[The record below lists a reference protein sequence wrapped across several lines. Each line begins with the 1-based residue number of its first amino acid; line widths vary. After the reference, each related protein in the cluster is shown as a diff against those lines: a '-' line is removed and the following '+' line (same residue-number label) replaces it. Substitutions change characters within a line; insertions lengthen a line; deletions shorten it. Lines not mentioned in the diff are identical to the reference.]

1 MEQIAPSIVYI
12 ERAMLSR
19 ICSFGLRGVEGYPV
33 TVELDLANGLPGF
46 TIVGLPDTAVRESRD
61 RVCAAVRNS
70 GYQFPQRRIT
80 VNLAPAQS
88 RKQGSHFDLPM
99 ALAVLCASGQLPGG
113 EWTQRYCFA
122 GELALDGG
130 LRPVRGVLAMAAKAK
145 DQGFSGM
152 IVPLDNAVEAAA
164 TGLTAYGAVTLRE
177 VADFLAGV
185 PQASLSASSGAVAEA
200 DVEMD
205 VDFHDVRGQHLAKRA
220 LEIAAAGGHHVLLVG
235 PPGSGKSMLAR
246 RVPTILPGLAPEEAM
261 EVTRIHSISQD
272 RPRAGL
278 ISRRPF
284 RAPHH
289 GASHVALIGGGH
301 LARPGE
307 VSLAHGGVLFLD
319 ELAEFNRLA
328 LESLRQPLEDG
339 KVVIARARETV
350 EYPARFSLVAACNLC
365 PCGYRGH
372 PVRACACT
380 PLSVAK
386 YLARLSGPLL
396 DRIDIQVEVAPVPFE
411 QWAGSGSQAQEET
424 SSRILARVEKARR
437 VQRERF
443 ALEGFLVNAHIPP
456 RDLRRTCALDA
467 AGFKLLAEAAAKFS
481 LSARSLDRVLRVAR
495 TIADLDGQLKVST
508 PHLAEAMQYRS
519 LERVRL

>member
-1 MEQIAPSIVYI
+1 
-12 ERAMLSR
+12 MLSR

-33 TVELDLANGLPGF
+33 LVELDLANGLPGF
-46 TIVGLPDTAVRESRD
+46 TTVGLPDTAVRESRD

-88 RKQGSHFDLPM
+88 RKQGSHFDLPI
-99 ALAVLCASGQLPGG
+99 ALAVLSASGQLPAG
-113 EWTQRYCFA
+113 EWMRSCCFA

-130 LRPVRGVLAMAAKAK
+130 LRPVRGVLVMAAKAK
-145 DQGFSGM
+145 EQGFSGI
-152 IVPLDNAVEAAA
+152 IVPVDNAREAAA
-164 TGLTAYGAVTLRE
+164 TGISAYGAATLRE
-177 VADFLAGV
+177 VADFLAGA
-185 PQASLSASSGAVAEA
+185 PQATLSAATAAPAGGRSTAGTSG
-200 DVEMD
+200 DD
-205 VDFHDVRGQHLAKRA
+205 GPLPVDFSDVRGQQLAKRA
-220 LEIAAAGGHHVLLVG
+220 LEVAAAGGHHVLLVG
-235 PPGSGKSMLAR
+235 PPGAGKSMLAR
-246 RVPTILPGLAPEEAM
+246 RLPTILPELTPEEAM
-261 EVTRIHSISQD
+261 EVTRIHSVSQD
-272 RPRAGL
+272 RPKAGL
-278 ISRRPF
+278 VSRRPF

-339 KVVIARARETV
+339 KVMIARARETV

-380 PLSVAK
+380 PPSVAK

-396 DRIDIQVEVAPVPFE
+396 DRIDIQVEVSPLPFE
-411 QWAGSGSQAQEET
+411 QWAGSGSPGQADT
-424 SSRILARVEKARR
+424 SSQVLARVVRARR

-443 ALEGFLVNAHIPP
+443 AAESFLVNAHIPP
-456 RDLRRTCALDA
+456 RDLRRYCALDA
-467 AGFKLLAEAAAKFS
+467 ASLKLLAEAAAKLS

-495 TIADLDGQLKVST
+495 TIADLDGRSRVCS

-519 LERVRL
+519 LERLRP